1 MYGLVNEKSTFE
13 SRTNVA
19 VSAAILHL
27 AVCGCDV
34 ISKSVCVA
42 DVSEVC
48 TTSRANMFL
57 PFIGEEHGN
66 MSVS

>member
-1 MYGLVNEKSTFE
+1 MYGPVNEKSTFE

-19 VSAAILHL
+19 VKAAILYL

-34 ISKSVCVA
+34 MNRSVCVA

-57 PFIGEEHGN
+57 PFIGKEHGN
-66 MSVS
+66 MSIS